1 MKKAIVLLLSFCIVV
16 SCGFT
21 SYASSYEEALE
32 KARAS
37 EAAEYENFLN
47 DEFERANQGKSYDE
61 SYKKGWIAAYKYA
74 SDKHNEQN
82 NEQNEKSETAN
93 QQSMGQIDGKLDGYK
108 AGYAA
113 GLNVFSS
120 KIEATEDDFDYKH
133 FDEFYKIS
141 YEKNFKEQFSNG
153 YSDSHKVGIEI
164 MIYRAA
170 LALLFIA
177 FLIVLFVFIKSKN
190 RAKESQKQQV
200 KKTLKNDKLPD
211 ESSFDTLI
219 DKLEKLD
226 ELQKNGTLTDEEFTK
241 LKKDVIE
248 N

>member
-1 MKKAIVLLLSFCIVV
+1 
-16 SCGFT
+16 
-21 SYASSYEEALE
+21 
-32 KARAS
+32 
-37 EAAEYENFLN
+37 
-47 DEFERANQGKSYDE
+47 
-61 SYKKGWIAAYKYA
+61 
-74 SDKHNEQN
+74 
-82 NEQNEKSETAN
+82 
-93 QQSMGQIDGKLDGYK
+93 
-108 AGYAA
+108 
-113 GLNVFSS
+113 
-120 KIEATEDDFDYKH
+120 
-133 FDEFYKIS
+133 
-141 YEKNFKEQFSNG
+141 
-153 YSDSHKVGIEI
+153 

-190 RAKESQKQQV
+190 RAKESPKQQV